1 MWRQALTRS
10 LQSIASSASFQQR
23 STAMPSTHTVE
34 NFVSLVEAGQFIE
47 ALERFYLEDAS
58 MRENT
63 DPPRVGLPILIEA
76 ERRVMAA
83 STSIAGRHVGPVF
96 IDGDKVAIRWF
107 FEFTG
112 EAGETR
118 TLDEITWQ
126 RWQGEK
132 IAEEQFFYDPKQLGR

>member
-1 MWRQALTRS
+1 
-10 LQSIASSASFQQR
+10 
-23 STAMPSTHTVE
+23 MPSTRAVD

-47 ALERFYLEDAS
+47 ALEGFYLEDAT
-58 MRENT
+58 MRENM
-63 DPPRVGLPILIEA
+63 DPPRVGLPTLIEA

-83 STSIAGRHVGPVF
+83 SRSVAGCRVGPVF
-96 IDGDKVAIRWF
+96 IDGDKVAIRWH

-112 EAGETR
+112 ETGETR